1 LDFIGAHCPQFP
13 VIKNGFVTD
22 TSRDYYFGDEAR
34 VQCYKGY
41 KLTGSNIIKCG
52 VGQEFLN
59 PPKCE
64 GEDLA
69 CLSYIKWRQCI
80 FLRSLHTSLFTGH
93 GTNVTDHHKILQIV
107 RCMNIIKYDA
117 DLNVPDFSSDLK
129 FEQKYIIFAG

>member
-1 LDFIGAHCPQFP
+1 LGFIGARCLQFP

-22 TSRDYYFGDEAR
+22 TSHDYYFGDEAR

-69 CLSYIKWRQCI
+69 CLSCVKSGMETVQMFEKFAYQRVY
-80 FLRSLHTSLFTGH
+80 RSWHKCYRPSQ
-93 GTNVTDHHKILQIV
+93 NPTD
-107 RCMNIIKYDA
+107 
-117 DLNVPDFSSDLK
+117 
-129 FEQKYIIFAG
+129 G

>member
-1 LDFIGAHCPQFP
+1 

-22 TSRDYYFGDEAR
+22 MSRDYYFGDEAR

-41 KLTGSNIIKCG
+41 KLTGSNIIKCS

-69 CLSYIKWRQCI
+69 CLSYVKSRMETVHMFEKFAFQPLYW
-80 FLRSLHTSLFTGH
+80 SW
-93 GTNVTDHHKILQIV
+93 HK
-107 RCMNIIKYDA
+107 R
-117 DLNVPDFSSDLK
+117 
-129 FEQKYIIFAG
+129 